1 MKRNKEALQK
11 SKQLDDSKAE
21 HLYLK
26 AICMNRSE
34 DPEESIHA
42 QKTLMEAIKKDP
54 TLEKYAE
61 RDADVNGLLPK
72 FRKFR

>member
-1 MKRNKEALQK
+1 MRR
-11 SKQLDDSKAE
+11 SKAE